1 MQASAPWLA
10 LALVLPA
17 LLAGCAAGSG
27 PPVGSDDD
35 GLSATDSAIEG
46 VVVSPAIVP
55 LAGVAL
61 RLEPA
66 GLDAVSDA
74 EGRFAFLGLRDGT
87 YTLLASRVG
96 YVATTLSLETGGPL
110 LKLILEP
117 DRQVGSYVESYA
129 FDGFLQWSFNVG
141 GARSANSVSPNYT
154 IGVRPPDWIQSELVW
169 ESTQSLGNT
178 LDLTAIAN
186 DGGVTVPDFA
196 RSVGPSPL
204 LMTIDSSV
212 ILEYKLGP
220 GVLLDFSIFAG
231 EEPNPAGRG
240 AGLALSQ
247 SYRLVTHMFYGYT
260 PPEGWRFTADGEP
273 PGPPA

>member
-1 MQASAPWLA
+1 MRGSWA
-10 LALVLPA
+10 A
-17 LLAGCAAGSG
+17 LLATAALAGCFGGGSPQGSG
-27 PPVGSDDD
+27 DGDAGPPADD
-35 GLSATDSAIEG
+35 GSVAG

-55 LAGVAL
+55 LSGVSL

-66 GLDAVSDA
+66 GLDATTDA
-74 EGRFAFLGLRDGT
+74 EGRFSFDGLRGGS
-87 YTLLASRVG
+87 YTL
-96 YVATTLSLETGGPL
+96 VATLEGYLPATTVAEPGPAVVQVV
-110 LKLILEP
+110 LEP
-117 DRQVGSYVESYA
+117 DRQVGSYVESYT

-169 ESTQSLGNT
+169 ESTQALGNT

-196 RSVGPSPL
+196 RSIGPSPL
-204 LMTIDSSV
+204 LMTINSSV
-212 ILEYKLGP
+212 ILEYRLGP

-247 SYRLVTHMFYGYT
+247 SYRLVTHMFYGYL

-273 PGPPA
+273 PAPPA

>member
-1 MQASAPWLA
+1 MQRPWLA
-10 LALVLPA
+10 FALACLM
-17 LLAGCAAGSG
+17 AGCL
-27 PPVGSDDD
+27 GSDPASPAETPD
-35 GLSATDSAIEG
+35 GPAAAASSIAG

-55 LAGVAL
+55 LPGVAL

-66 GLDAVSDA
+66 GLDATTDG
-74 EGRFAFLGLRDGT
+74 EGRFLFEGLRSGS
-87 YTLLASRVG
+87 YTLLASLEGFVPTTT
-96 YVATTLSLETGGPL
+96 VAEPGPVVVQVV
-110 LKLILEP
+110 LEP
-117 DRQVGSYVESYA
+117 DPQVGSYVESYT
-129 FDGFLQWSFNVG
+129 FDGFLEWSFNVG
-141 GARSANSVSPNYT
+141 GARSSNSVSPNYT

-169 ESTQSLGNT
+169 ESTQALGNT

-204 LMTIDSSV
+204 LMTVNSSV

-220 GVLLDFSIFAG
+220 GVLLDFSVFAG

-247 SYRLVTHMFYGYT
+247 SYRLVTHMFYGFL

-273 PGPPA
+273 PGPA